1 MGLSGLDIVDVDYDD
16 GSSNRTYS
24 TNTTQEELFD
34 CEHQPEECFY
44 FKLFIKEEIIDQVLR
59 FPGMVEYIQLEKKL
73 FRSLNVMM
81 KEMQFKEEYNKW
93 DINRMIRLYKKIIQN
108 HKSLLAEMNV
118 LNLRLIQEELG
129 EEWDEFLFHW
139 RGDEQT
145 IQQSQQWILDKI
157 KEKLERIIWLSEPT
171 LLRDF
176 RASLSTNL
184 VSPAEET
191 VANSNQTK
199 LVQSQLVQSNTR
211 QDLDSFENEMIH
223 EINTKLKSYIELA
236 NSDLRQ
242 VGCDIR
248 DNYKD
253 ITSQAKLLKEHTE
266 NFNSQFIALETRSE
280 GFLKYIQ
287 VERQR
292 IDNVESGMNN
302 IDGVTQGVSREVKRN
317 TERLDGMDAHFN
329 DIIKTLNEI
338 SKQVKDNYMEITS
351 LKQSITNQNN
361 NLQAP
366 KQQQSMQA
374 YQTLPSLQS
383 VAYHQQRIL
392 SHHEQPGGYQYQQYH
407 PKLVAPRPQQQ
418 LVQQPQLQQCHLQQ
432 AMPQHTQHPDTFIQL
447 DQATQPPTLSQNQ
460 LYQLFYQIKEHN
472 IQIQKANNH
481 QQNYH
486 LRSQKTFQQRHHKHA
501 SKDAQNT
508 SLNFKRNTKQDNPRM
523 TPLKVMKEELKHE
536 KLEPVKTK
544 EIKPIL
550 YLKKVTENLPKS
562 PTPKAHENDEKPE
575 KKNQKLLKTKG
586 ANNTNKES
594 NRIIIDKGIESSKSS
609 LTKFP
614 LLHLSKSAKF
624 LMPHMTTIR
633 DMYVTSPMILLALLG
648 NLIES
653 KQN

>member
-24 TNTTQEELFD
+24 TNTTQEELFN

-129 EEWDEFLFHW
+129 EEWDEFFFHW
-139 RGDEQT
+139 RGDEET

-253 ITSQAKLLKEHTE
+253 ITSQAKLLKEHTD
-266 NFNSQFIALETRSE
+266 NFNSQF
-280 GFLKYIQ
+280 
-287 VERQR
+287 
-292 IDNVESGMNN
+292 M
-302 IDGVTQGVSREVKRN
+302 VKR
-317 TERLDGMDAHFN
+317 
-329 DIIKTLNEI
+329 
-338 SKQVKDNYMEITS
+338 
-351 LKQSITNQNN
+351 
-361 NLQAP
+361 
-366 KQQQSMQA
+366 
-374 YQTLPSLQS
+374 
-383 VAYHQQRIL
+383 
-392 SHHEQPGGYQYQQYH
+392 
-407 PKLVAPRPQQQ
+407 
-418 LVQQPQLQQCHLQQ
+418 QC
-432 AMPQHTQHPDTFIQL
+432 F
-447 DQATQPPTLSQNQ
+447 
-460 LYQLFYQIKEHN
+460 
-472 IQIQKANNH
+472 
-481 QQNYH
+481 
-486 LRSQKTFQQRHHKHA
+486 
-501 SKDAQNT
+501 
-508 SLNFKRNTKQDNPRM
+508 
-523 TPLKVMKEELKHE
+523 
-536 KLEPVKTK
+536 
-544 EIKPIL
+544 
-550 YLKKVTENLPKS
+550 
-562 PTPKAHENDEKPE
+562 
-575 KKNQKLLKTKG
+575 
-586 ANNTNKES
+586 
-594 NRIIIDKGIESSKSS
+594 
-609 LTKFP
+609 
-614 LLHLSKSAKF
+614 
-624 LMPHMTTIR
+624 
-633 DMYVTSPMILLALLG
+633 
-648 NLIES
+648 
-653 KQN
+653 